1 MNKKITIGNIPVIIW
16 GTPSKKV
23 YIYVHGKMSKKESA
37 EEFSRIA
44 NSKGYQVISFDLPE
58 HGERIDLDYKC
69 NVWNGIKDLEEI
81 YNFSRNN
88 WEEINLF
95 SCSLGVYLSLLTFI
109 DLYFKKCLFQSPILN
124 MARLI
129 NNMFEWFNITK
140 EELKEKKSIETPID
154 TMSWEYYEFVKRNP
168 INKWN
173 SPTAIIYGTNDN
185 LQKIEVIEEFCNKFK
200 CNLTLGE
207 TFEHYFHKEN
217 ELEFFYKW
225 VEKNI

>member
-1 MNKKITIGNIPVIIW
+1 M
-16 GTPSKKV
+16 
-23 YIYVHGKMSKKESA
+23 
-37 EEFSRIA
+37 
-44 NSKGYQVISFDLPE
+44 PE

-81 YNFSRNN
+81 YNFSKNN

-95 SCSLGVYLSLLTFI
+95 ACSLGTYFSLLTYK

-124 MARLI
+124 MEHLI
-129 NNMFEWFNITK
+129 NHMFEWFNITE

-154 TMSWEYYEFVKRNP
+154 TMSWEYYEFVKGNP

-185 LQKIEVIEEFCNKFK
+185 LQK
-200 CNLTLGE
+200 
-207 TFEHYFHKEN
+207 
-217 ELEFFYKW
+217 
-225 VEKNI
+225 

>member
-1 MNKKITIGNIPVIIW
+1 
-16 GTPSKKV
+16 
-23 YIYVHGKMSKKESA
+23 MSKKESA
-37 EEFSRIA
+37 EEFAKIA
-44 NSKGYQVISFDLPE
+44 NSKGYEVISFDLPE
-58 HGERIDLDYKC
+58 HGERTDLEYKC

-95 SCSLGVYLSLLTFI
+95 ACSLGVYLSLLTYK

-124 MARLI
+124 MEHLI
-129 NNMFEWFNITK
+129 NNMFEWFNITE
-140 EELKEKKSIETPID
+140 EELKEKKLIETPID

-185 LQKIEVIEEFCNKFK
+185 LQNIEVIEEFCNKFK
-200 CNLTLGE
+200 ESTIKGNIFVFIFVSKEFNLFFNTLATSGVMAVI
-207 TFEHYFHKEN
+207 
-217 ELEFFYKW
+217 LS
-225 VEKNI
+225 